1 MKDVNQGE
9 IVMKHIIVALVLVAV
24 ALVLAYLSI
33 RSFMG
38 KGLLLNNSYLY
49 ASKQERERMNKKP
62 YYIQSGV
69 VFALFAVLM
78 LVNAVEALLHTTWLF
93 IVVMA
98 LVVVTTLYAILS
110 SMLIKKNNKWKIN
123 LSRKKNNQT
132 AK

>member
-1 MKDVNQGE
+1 
-9 IVMKHIIVALVLVAV
+9 MKHIVVALVLVAV

-110 SMLIKKNNKWKIN
+110 SMLIKKNNK
-123 LSRKKNNQT
+123 
-132 AK
+132 